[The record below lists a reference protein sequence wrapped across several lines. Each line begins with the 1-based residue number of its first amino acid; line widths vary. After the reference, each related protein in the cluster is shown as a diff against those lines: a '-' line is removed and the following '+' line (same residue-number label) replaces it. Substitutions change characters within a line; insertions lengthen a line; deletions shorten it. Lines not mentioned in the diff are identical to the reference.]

1 MKIIQNTIKMEK
13 KLKCLKKN
21 LGRPQKSRVGRVSG
35 NEIFFFFLALG
46 MDKIKNKNCGLICLN
61 KIKLIFALKL
71 RLWVLV
77 STASLRRF

>member
-35 NEIFFFFLALG
+35 NETFFY
-46 MDKIKNKNCGLICLN
+46 GL
-61 KIKLIFALKL
+61 
-71 RLWVLV
+71 RYG
-77 STASLRRF
+77 